1 MPLAA
6 CKSTSPPVPLSKGAF
21 VFALAVCGSILGLGV
36 LSRFSAG
43 AVLDDAFMFVR
54 YADRVLSEG
63 RMAWNPGG
71 EATYGPTSCLYLGVV
86 VGVRIFAPGNAA
98 FTAGLSS
105 LIAGVCFLVLL
116 AGLFRRYTDA
126 PRGGERL
133 LILAAFFSIAASA
146 YDTAS
151 HFVSGMDTTFA
162 LAFLTA
168 YLWIGK
174 WHECTRSRAG
184 VLWMGLW
191 GGLAFFARPDL
202 LIYSFLIPASMVVFG
217 SDSRMVRHGVW
228 ILGITAVVASGQVWL
243 ASACFNSP
251 LPLSFYAKGMGL
263 YSDFLVEQYRLVPL
277 VEGLSYLASYWYL
290 FLIIGADL
298 AFNFDAWRYRVSAV
312 DRGLL
317 VATCL
322 FLLYYLLFV
331 LQIMPSPQRFYYPTL
346 PALLFLAAQGAVRL
360 VERMPGAIRREISG
374 TSKSVRILAAFLLL
388 GCLFPGA
395 LSVCRAVGSQVY
407 RGNLLNFDIFD
418 NYEKRLSAYWFGLD
432 AFSRLPDDLVIATTE
447 VGRPAAMN
455 PEKRI
460 VDLTGLNETG
470 FAHAGFSADR
480 LFQTCRPDLIY
491 MPHPHYRGMIEQI
504 ANHPHFVEHYAHF
517 PASTLGAVMGVA
529 LRRDS
534 EYFSLMHDIVNRG
547 ITDGRADQHF

>member
-1 MPLAA
+1 MQLAH
-6 CKSTSPPVPLSKGAF
+6 CKWTSPLVPLPRGAF
-21 VFALAVCGSILGLGV
+21 VFALAVCWSILGLGV
-36 LSRFSAG
+36 LSQFSAG
-43 AVLDDAFMFVR
+43 SVLDDAFMFVR

-63 RMAWNPGG
+63 RVAWNPGG

-86 VGVRIFAPGNAA
+86 LGVRIFAPDNAA

-105 LIAGVCFLVLL
+105 LTAGICFLCLL
-116 AGLFRRYTDA
+116 VGLFRRYTDA
-126 PRGGERL
+126 PPAGERL

-146 YDTAS
+146 HDTAS

-162 LAFLTA
+162 LVFLTA
-168 YLWIGK
+168 YIRIGK

-184 VLWMGLW
+184 ALWMGLW

-202 LIYSFLIPASMVVFG
+202 LIYSFLVPASMVVFG

-228 ILGITAVVASGQVWL
+228 ILGLTAAAIGGQVWF
-243 ASACFNSP
+243 ASAYFNSP
-251 LPLSFYAKGMGL
+251 LPLSFYAKGLWL

-290 FLIIGADL
+290 FLIVGADL
-298 AFNFDAWRYRVSAV
+298 AFNFGAWRCRVSAV
-312 DRGLL
+312 DKGLL

-360 VERMPGAIRREISG
+360 VERIPDAIRREVSG
-374 TSKSVRILAAFLLL
+374 SSKSVRIFAAFLLL
-388 GCLFPGA
+388 GCLFPSA
-395 LSVCRAVGSQVY
+395 LSVSRAVGSQIY
-407 RGNLLNFDIFD
+407 KGNLLNFDIFD
-418 NYEKRLSAYWFGLD
+418 SYKKRLSTYWFGLD
-432 AFSRLPDDLVIATTE
+432 AFSRLPDDLVIVTTE

-460 VDLTGLNETG
+460 VDLTGLNEAR

-480 LFQTCRPDLIY
+480 LFQTYRPDLIY
-491 MPHPHYRGMIEQI
+491 MPHPHYKGMIEQI
-504 ANHPHFVEHYAHF
+504 ANHPHFVEHYEHF
-517 PASTLGAVMGVA
+517 SASALGAVMGVA
-529 LRRDS
+529 LWRDS
-534 EYFSLMHDIVNRG
+534 EYFSRMHDIVKGR
-547 ITDGRADQHF
+547 ITDGCADQNP